1 MFSLV
6 LFCFVFCGGG
16 CCGGDDGGVVVV
28 LIPESNFMG
37 LTNTQIYPSIYHSLQ
52 VPEQ

>member
-1 MFSLV
+1 MFLLV

-28 LIPESNFMG
+28 LILEFNFMG
-37 LTNTQIYPSIYHSLQ
+37 LINI
-52 VPEQ
+52 